1 MFLDLQNPE
10 ILCGTC
16 PSCRLADPFGSSYTL
31 PNYVIAAMENQM
43 DKKIESDMIWFLFGS
58 SIAKKRSG
66 RAHYK
71 ECCIEQ
77 YHQCLKSTLA
87 AGAGGCASSGV
98 ITNAEAVS

>member
-31 PNYVIAAMENQM
+31 PRNVIVAMENQM
-43 DKKIESDMIWFLFGS
+43 DKKIESDMIWFIFGFS
-58 SIAKKRSG
+58 TTKKRRG
-66 RAHYK
+66 RAHYE

-77 YHQCLKSTLA
+77 YHQCLKSMLA
-87 AGAGGCASSGV
+87 AGAGGCASPGF
-98 ITNAEAVS
+98 ITKAEVVS